1 MTKSVTSVA
10 GIQQGVQLDMANPT
24 NATQSPIIL
33 ALTSQTKNDKGDCMQ
48 VLAKYAGI
56 QYDQKYNLL
65 LRGSQQLT
73 LSEIFRYY
81 GILTSTIRCPH
92 CLKGISM
99 DLIFLHLQKNF
110 QNKGHRFTN
119 QQVIQ
124 FFLDEDSG
132 RNSEI
137 IFKENNKHR

>member
-1 MTKSVTSVA
+1 MTKSITSVA
-10 GIQQGVQLDMANPT
+10 GIQQGVQLDMTNPT

-33 ALTSQTKNDKGDCMQ
+33 ALTARSKGDCMEI
-48 VLAKYAGI
+48 LAKYAGLN
-56 QYDQKYNLL
+56 YDKKYHLL
-65 LRGSQQLT
+65 LRGDQQVT
-73 LSEIFRYY
+73 LSEVFRYY
-81 GILTSTIRCPH
+81 GILTNAIKCPH

-99 DLIFLHLQKNF
+99 DLIFLHLQHNF

-132 RNSEI
+132 KNADI
-137 IFKENNKHR
+137 IWKKEQ